1 MQNVADGIIPQLQ
14 TFFFWLVVDIY
25 QSIHIISARLRNL
38 NYSMTKNCTVQGL
51 ESVEERILFK
61 MKSAAM

>member
-25 QSIHIISARLRNL
+25 LKQSLTNSYNFEQDYEIKII
-38 NYSMTKNCTVQGL
+38 Q
-51 ESVEERILFK
+51 
-61 MKSAAM
+61 

>member
-25 QSIHIISARLRNL
+25 
-38 NYSMTKNCTVQGL
+38 
-51 ESVEERILFK
+51 
-61 MKSAAM
+61 